1 MEPWLPTLITFAAFA
16 GTTAV
21 AFAVLKHTRAQ
32 ARIARG
38 LRGSGT
44 TEPLSERPGAST
56 AFIVRH
62 FGASRD
68 DRGHIAEGRLR
79 DELVRAGFF
88 SPQSTSY
95 YRFARFAAAPVFI
108 IMGLIL
114 VTVVMANKPL
124 ALRAGVMIAAA
135 ALAAFAPQAYVA
147 RRQRQLAAQ
156 YRQFFPDF
164 LDLLVVCVDAGLS
177 IDAALDRVSGEIDGR
192 NREFAVNLAWLT
204 AETKAGRG
212 TTDALENF
220 AARLALEEAQSLV
233 LALRQSLSLGS
244 SVAGALTG
252 FSQDMR
258 ERRVLRAETEANK
271 LPVKIMAPLGLLIFP
286 VILLV
291 VALPALL
298 RLIPMILM
306 LRNG

>member
-1 MEPWLPTLITFAAFA
+1 MEPWLPTLMTFAVFA
-16 GTTAV
+16 GTTV
-21 AFAVLKHTRAQ
+21 TAFAVFKRSRAQ
-32 ARIARG
+32 ARIARR

-44 TEPLSERPGAST
+44 MELHPQQRDAAT

-62 FGASRD
+62 FGVTRD
-68 DRGHIAEGRLR
+68 DRGQIVEARLR

-88 SPQSTSY
+88 SPHSASY
-95 YRFARFAAAPVFI
+95 YRFARLASALVFAIA
-108 IMGLIL
+108 GLIL
-114 VTVVMANKPL
+114 ATVVMANKPL
-124 ALRAGVMIAAA
+124 PLRAGVLVAAA
-135 ALAAFAPQAYVA
+135 GLAAFAPQAYLA
-147 RRQRQLAAQ
+147 RRRRHLLAQ

-164 LDLLVVCVDAGLS
+164 LDLLAVCLDAGLS
-177 IDAALDRVSGEIDGR
+177 IDAALDRVAGEIDDR

-204 AETKAGRG
+204 AEIKAGRG

-220 AARLALEEAQSLV
+220 AARLALDEAQSLA
-233 LALRQSLSLGS
+233 LALRQSLSLGT
-244 SVAGALTG
+244 SVAAAVTI

-258 ERRVLRAETEANK
+258 ERRVLRAEAEANK

-298 RLIPMILM
+298 RIIPMLSM
-306 LRNG
+306 LRGN